1 MNEFTLVGQN
11 IADSFMSIIRKFIEI
26 IPDII
31 GALVVL
37 LIGIFIAKLILKLI
51 KQLFKAIKLETL
63 SEKLSID
70 DKIKSAGINITLSGM
85 LAGLIYW
92 IVLLV
97 FISASAQILNIEVVT
112 LFVNKLISWLPAIFA
127 GLAIMIVGVMAA
139 EALGNVLE
147 NVKYGKTYK
156 TVVRWFILI
165 IALITALEQI
175 GLEISFLTENIQIVV
190 AGIDLA
196 FGLAFGLVGKERAK
210 DFLDRHL
217 K

>member
-1 MNEFTLVGQN
+1 MNEFTSVGQS
-11 IADSFMSIIRKFIEI
+11 IADSFTGVISKFIDI
-26 IPDII
+26 IPNII
-31 GALVVL
+31 GALIVL
-37 LIGIFIAKLILKLI
+37 IIGFFIAKLLLKLVR
-51 KQLFKAIKLETL
+51 QLLKAIKLEVL

-70 DKIKSAGINITLSGM
+70 EKIKAAGIHTTLSAI

-92 IVLLV
+92 IILLV
-97 FISASAQILNIEVVT
+97 FISAAAQALNINAVT
-112 LFVNKLISWLPAIFA
+112 DFVSKLISWLPAIFA

-139 EALGNVLE
+139 EALGRVLE

-156 TVVRWFILI
+156 TVVKWFILI

-190 AGIDLA
+190 AGIALA
-196 FGLAFGLVGKERAK
+196 FGLAFGLGGKEKAK
-210 DFLDRHL
+210 DFLDKHL

>member
-1 MNEFTLVGQN
+1 MNEFSLVGQN
-11 IADSFMSIIRKFIEI
+11 IADSFAGVISKFIDI
-26 IPDII
+26 IPNIV

-37 LIGIFIAKLILKLI
+37 IIGFFVAKLLLKLVR
-51 KQLFKAIKLETL
+51 QLLKAIKLETL
-63 SEKLSID
+63 SQKLSID
-70 DKIKSAGINITLSGM
+70 EKIKAAGIHTSLSTV

-92 IVLLV
+92 IILLV
-97 FISASAQILNIEVVT
+97 FISAAAQALNIDAVT
-112 LFVNKLISWLPAIFA
+112 DFVSKLISWLPAIFA

-139 EALGNVLE
+139 EALGRVLE

-175 GLEISFLTENIQIVV
+175 GLDISFLTENVQIVV
-190 AGIDLA
+190 AGIALA
-196 FGLAFGLVGKERAK
+196 FGLAFGLGGKDKAK
-210 DFLDRHL
+210 NFLDKHL